1 MNLSASPK
9 ANAQGIPVVD
19 NAILLDQFLKSVQN
33 RAFRIAQIA
42 TRNPEDALDLVQDAM
57 FKLVEKYAQRPAE
70 EWTPLFYRI
79 LTSRINDWH
88 RRNTVRNRHRSWL
101 SHDEESNEDPIQTA
115 EDRFGKQPH
124 KDSEIDQSMG
134 TLQRA
139 LEKLPQR
146 QQQAFLLRA
155 WEGLDVKQT
164 AAAMSCAEGS
174 VKTHYSRA
182 IHFLRA
188 ELGEHW
194 P

>member
-1 MNLSASPK
+1 MNLTASLVSSEM
-9 ANAQGIPVVD
+9 GISVVD
-19 NAILLDQFLKSVQN
+19 NSVPLDKFLKSVQN

-42 TRNPEDALDLVQDAM
+42 TRNPEDALDLVQEAM
-57 FKLVEKYAQRPAE
+57 FKLVEKYAQHPAE
-70 EWTPLFYRI
+70 EWPPLFYRI

-101 SHDEESNEDPIQTA
+101 SNDEDRSEDPVQTA
-115 EDRFGKQPH
+115 EDKFGQRPD
-124 KDSEIDQSMG
+124 KDSEIDQGMNK
-134 TLQRA
+134 LQQA

-182 IHFLRA
+182 IHFLRE
-188 ELGEHW
+188 ELGEYW